1 MPQPQHWWHRLVL
14 GLGDNYT
21 RPLVPPRALL
31 GSLPSTRGTPGHSRG
46 NPPKYH
52 PKWGCHTGGGAEEP
66 PRCSPKGLSQQW
78 GLLPATEAGAREG
91 PQEPPKS
98 TPKTGHPPPSC
109 PQRGLGLNPPPTH
122 THTRAG
128 APQSLCQGGWSPLT
142 GVRTGVIW
150 GGHPLEPP
158 QSPGRALSPWQRCRR
173 PHSPPRLG
181 GPQQGRGWGRGWA
194 DAPTPRS
201 CRHRAG
207 GDKDNPNLPPT
218 ADPRPCGFNV
228 GVWHLPVC
236 PSPFGVQS
244 LTPPHPKFGVMHTN
258 PSLLPPQG
266 TPEMRPQNSGRGS
279 WQENPRALSLHQ
291 IRPSEGL
298 RTPHPT
304 ADLGPRVLHGVG
316 REELGVPQDHLAGAT
331 LGLPLSPPHR
341 GAPKPLRASPSFTK
355 QFQTPSVPFPFT
367 EGSRFPQIPSFL
379 Q

>member
-1 MPQPQHWWHRLVL
+1 MLPK
-14 GLGDNYT
+14 
-21 RPLVPPRALL
+21 RAEPAV
-31 GSLPSTRGTPGHSRG
+31 GSPTSNRSWGQRGTPRAPQIHPQNRAPPSQL
-46 NPPKYH
+46 PPK
-52 PKWGCHTGGGAEEP
+52 GF
-66 PRCSPKGLSQQW
+66 
-78 GLLPATEAGAREG
+78 G
-91 PQEPPKS
+91 PQS
-98 TPKTGHPPPSC
+98 PPP
-109 PQRGLGLNPPPTH
+109 L

-142 GVRTGVIW
+142 GVRSGVIW
-150 GGHPLEPP
+150 GVHPLEPP
-158 QSPGRALSPWQRCRR
+158 QSPGRALSPWQCCRR

-218 ADPRPCGFNV
+218 ADPRPWGFNV

-258 PSLLPPQG
+258 PSLLPPQR

-298 RTPHPT
+298 RTPQPT

-316 REELGVPQDHLAGAT
+316 REELGVPQDHPAGAT